1 MLPCWTD
8 VSGIFDPDILSGMPP
23 GKTAL
28 AQQSFLLCPTD
39 PAGARHWFPADGI
52 GCLPFCSVVSSGAQQ
67 DWNALQLSL
76 STNIYIYIY
85 MRGCPQ
91 ATMDRPQVK
100 AGTAA
105 LLVALAAEGRGASR
119 QSVFDGSGSGD
130 SIFMDD
136 DPMPVDAGDSFGS
149 VPGVEHAV
157 VAATLQPARFW
168 PAELDAI
175 DELYHCAER
184 PDGGSFKA
192 IPRADMR

>member
-1 MLPCWTD
+1 MFRVSSTPIFCLACRRGKPHWPNKVFCCAQPILPA
-8 VSGIFDPDILSGMPP
+8 PDIGFRRTELDVYLFGR
-23 GKTAL
+23 
-28 AQQSFLLCPTD
+28 SFLPVLNKTEM
-39 PAGARHWFPADGI
+39 
-52 GCLPFCSVVSSGAQQ
+52 LYNS
-67 DWNALQLSL
+67 LSL
-76 STNIYIYIY
+76 HFFNIYIYL
-85 MRGCPQ
+85 RGCPQ
-91 ATMDRPQVK
+91 ATMDRPQAK

-119 QSVFDGSGSGD
+119 HSVFDGSGSGG

-157 VAATLQPARFW
+157 AAATLQPARFW